1 MTSTGKLNAGVMEFT
16 ARCDKCN
23 RPRHVGN
30 HEKCSKARQREH
42 AARENDSDQPT
53 T

>member
-30 HEKCSKARQREH
+30 HEKCSRARQREH
-42 AARENDSDQPT
+42 AERENNNVPT
-53 T
+53 TT